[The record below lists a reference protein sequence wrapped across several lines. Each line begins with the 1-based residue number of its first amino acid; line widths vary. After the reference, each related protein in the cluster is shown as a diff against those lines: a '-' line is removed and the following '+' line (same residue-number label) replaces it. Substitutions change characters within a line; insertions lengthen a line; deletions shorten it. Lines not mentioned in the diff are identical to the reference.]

1 MGYGGTGCG
10 GTAVWGTE
18 VWGTGMG
25 TEVRKYGVAGYGGEA
40 GGLVQRVGFAGGHH
54 CTTDNKKINI
64 QVALM
69 ARKAR

>member
-1 MGYGGTGCG
+1 MPR
-10 GTAVWGTE
+10 GTE
-18 VWGTGMG
+18 VRDTEVWG

-40 GGLVQRVGFAGGHH
+40 GGLVQGVGFARGHH

>member
-1 MGYGGTGCG
+1 MPR
-10 GTAVWGTE
+10 GTE
-18 VWGTGMG
+18 VWGAEVRRYGVRVWG